1 MKRGVRLKQKNKC
14 EDYFSLEYIN
24 NVANLHHNNNQ
35 MKEMVTHVFI
45 DVPPRGRPILKIESL
60 SLRNGRQSKQTKE
73 IEITE
78 LKASIK
84 Y

>member
-1 MKRGVRLKQKNKC
+1 MKSKKKC

-24 NVANLHHNNNQ
+24 DIANLYHNNNP
-35 MKEMVTHVFI
+35 MEEMVTHVSI
-45 DVPPRGRPILKIESL
+45 DVPPKGYPIIKIESL
-60 SLRNGRQSKQTKE
+60 SLRDGRQSKSIKE
-73 IEITE
+73 IEIAE

>member
-1 MKRGVRLKQKNKC
+1 MKLKNKY
-14 EDYFSLEYIN
+14 EDYFDLEYIN
-24 NVANLHHNNNQ
+24 DVANLYHNNNP
-35 MKEMVTHVFI
+35 MEEMVTHVSI

-60 SLRNGRQSKQTKE
+60 SLRDGRQSKQTKE
-73 IEITE
+73 MEITE